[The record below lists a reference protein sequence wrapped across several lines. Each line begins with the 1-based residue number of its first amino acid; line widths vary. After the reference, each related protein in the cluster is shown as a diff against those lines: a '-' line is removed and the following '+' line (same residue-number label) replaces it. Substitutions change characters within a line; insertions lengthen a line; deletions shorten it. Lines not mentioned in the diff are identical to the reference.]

1 MNRKDFLKSLAFIPF
16 GAAAMKLTEFKTITG
31 NFESTSTMPALFI
44 GHGNP
49 MNALYDNAFTRHLTA
64 LGKSF
69 AEKPKA
75 ILVVSAHWLT
85 RGTHVLVSSKPKTI
99 HDFGGFPQ
107 QLFDVQYL
115 APGAPELAKETG
127 AMIKS
132 TDVTEDSSWGLDHGA
147 WTVLKHLY
155 PAADI
160 PVFQLSID
168 YGKAPEY
175 HYSLAQEL
183 KALRKKGV
191 LIIGSGNIV
200 HNLYNIDFDANAKPF
215 DWAVEFDSI
224 VKSKLEHRLFTD
236 LMDYTS
242 LGKSAA
248 LAVPTNDHYLPMFY
262 TLGLTEKNEG
272 LKFTFEEIQNGS
284 ISMRCFEVS

>member
-1 MNRKDFLKSLAFIPF
+1 MDRKDFLKSLAFIPL
-16 GAAAMKLTEFKTITG
+16 GVAAMKLNEFKNITD
-31 NFESTSTMPALFI
+31 NFEGTSKMPALFI

-49 MNALYDNAFTRHLTA
+49 MNALLDNPFTRNLNA

-85 RGTHVLVSSKPKTI
+85 KGTHVLVSSKPKTI

-107 QLFDVQYL
+107 ALFDVQYPS
-115 APGAPELAKETG
+115 PGAPELAKETKKL
-127 AMIKS
+127 I
-132 TDVTEDSSWGLDHGA
+132 SSVNVVGDDNWGLDHGA
-147 WTVLKHLY
+147 WTVLKHMF
-155 PAADI
+155 PEADI

-168 YGKAPEY
+168 YYKAPEY
-175 HYSLAQEL
+175 HFKLAEEL
-183 KALRKKGV
+183 QALRKKGV

-200 HNLYNIDFDANAKPF
+200 HNLYNIDFDTNAKPF
-215 DWAVEFDSI
+215 DWAVEFDGI
-224 VKSKLEHRLFTD
+224 VKSKLEHRQYTD
-236 LMDYTS
+236 LMNYTG

-262 TLGLTEKNEG
+262 TLGLADKEEE
-272 LKFTFEEIQNGS
+272 LKFTYEEIQNGS
-284 ISMRCFEVS
+284 ISMRCFQVG